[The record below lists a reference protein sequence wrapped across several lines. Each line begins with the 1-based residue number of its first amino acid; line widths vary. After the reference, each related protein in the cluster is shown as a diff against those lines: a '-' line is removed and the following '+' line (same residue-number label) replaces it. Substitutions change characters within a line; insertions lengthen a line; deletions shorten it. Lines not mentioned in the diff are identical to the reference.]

1 MFRATGAAAM
11 KYTGTSLEKL
21 AEAAGPGFKNAVES
35 AGKSIEE
42 RVSQR
47 KNFPSHKINN
57 LRLVS
62 SGG

>member
-11 KYTGTSLEKL
+11 KYTGTSLESL
-21 AEAAGPGFKNAVES
+21 AEAAGTGFKNAVES

-47 KNFPSHKINN
+47 
-57 LRLVS
+57 
-62 SGG
+62 

>member
-47 KNFPSHKINN
+47 
-57 LRLVS
+57 
-62 SGG
+62 